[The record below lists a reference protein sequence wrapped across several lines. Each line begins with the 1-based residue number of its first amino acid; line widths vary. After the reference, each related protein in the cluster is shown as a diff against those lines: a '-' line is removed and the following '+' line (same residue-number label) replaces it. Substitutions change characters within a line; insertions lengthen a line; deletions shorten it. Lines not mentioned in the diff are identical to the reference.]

1 MNEKQTNDNNKKK
14 GIWIVLIVCLV
25 VLLGVG
31 GYLLVKNV
39 FLNNADSLNKQVQAS
54 YAPGLDP
61 NEDPSVPM
69 ATFTRPTD
77 VSASTTP
84 GTTAGGDSRVRLDT
98 VINPVDFQGLMQQ
111 NPDVYAWLY
120 VPDTNIS
127 LPVLQSGLDDN
138 FYLDHD
144 VYKNYSFPGAIYSQS
159 MNNREF
165 TDRVTVLY
173 GHNMANGSMFADLH
187 NFSDSDFFASHP
199 YFYVFTKDRK
209 LTYQVVSAHGFDSR
223 HIMNS
228 YNFKDDAVFQ
238 SWLDNALNP
247 RSAYG
252 NVRSGVT
259 LNLNSKMLVLSTCEN
274 SGDGRFLLQ
283 GVLIGDERTN

>member
-1 MNEKQTNDNNKKK
+1 MEEKQSNHKKK
-14 GIWIVLIVCLV
+14 GILIVLIVCVL

-31 GYLLVKNV
+31 GYMLIKN
-39 FLNNADSLNKQVQAS
+39 LGINSADNTNKQVQAS
-54 YAPGLDP
+54 YAPSLAAT
-61 NEDPSVPM
+61 VPDSGQTPA
-69 ATFTRPTD
+69 ATGAAGTATPTT
-77 VSASTTP
+77 VPASA
-84 GTTAGGDSRVRLDT
+84 AVGDSTIRIET
-98 VINPVDFQGLMQQ
+98 VVNPVDFQGLMQQ
-111 NPDVYAWLY
+111 NPDVYSWLY
-120 VPDTNIS
+120 IPDTNIS
-127 LPVLQSGLDDN
+127 LPVLQSSENDN

-159 MNNREF
+159 MNNREY

-187 NFSDSDFFASHP
+187 LFSDDSFFSSHP

-238 SWLDNALNP
+238 SWLDNAMNP
-247 RSAYG
+247 RSTYG

-283 GVLIGDERTN
+283 GVLVSDEKTK